1 MAAPSSLREALAAHS
16 PHIVLPGLYRLG
28 QSHVYARWEDAARV
42 LVTDLGNTPRTW
54 LPGSL
59 VRHGLWERDGAVVAV
74 VRLGDAAATV
84 AAMAAFQEEVRRG

>member
-42 LVTDLGNTPRTW
+42 LVTGRGNAPRTW
-54 LPGSL
+54 LPGGL
-59 VRHGLWERDGAVVAV
+59 VRHGLWERDGAVGAV
-74 VRLGDAAATV
+74 VRLEDAAATV